1 MGVLC
6 SREVIFLDI
15 REMRSRLGDT
25 QAEFAQRYQIPFRT
39 VQNWESGVRVPPEY
53 MMHLLENRV
62 KMDLVNRKTANLPI
76 YDPKKQNLPRRN
88 DYIGALAWLRA
99 VTNQIQEPVVFAL
112 DEALMCQ
119 GYFGGRSDEFV
130 VWVYGADSLSRFNGI
145 AVLGNKIN
153 PINVQEKNGLRYT
166 DFSRTLSDAL
176 ANESILDMQG
186 ITEALSRYYYKNGN
200 SFQGISPSPE
210 YQDAFDRLA
219 DAAIDYY
226 SN

>member
-1 MGVLC
+1 MN
-6 SREVIFLDI
+6 I
-15 REMRSRLGDT
+15 REMRRSLGDT

-39 VQNWESGVRVPPEY
+39 VQNWESGTRVPPVY
-53 MMHLLENRV
+53 VMHLLENRV
-62 KMDLVNRKTANLPI
+62 KMDLVNRKTAALPA
-76 YDPKKQNLPRRN
+76 YDPKKQNLPRRS
-88 DYIGALAWLRA
+88 DFVGSLAWLRA
-99 VTNQIQEPVVFAL
+99 VADHMPEPVVFAL

-119 GYFGGRSDEFV
+119 GNFGGRSDEYII
-130 VWVYGADSLSRFNGI
+130 WVYGPDSLSSFNGI

-166 DFSRTLSDAL
+166 DFNRTLADAL

-200 SFQGISPSPE
+200 SFQGISPAPE

-219 DAAIDYY
+219 DIAKDYY
-226 SN
+226 NS